1 MAIKQ
6 WFSSIYTAYAESLHT
21 LTTLGGAL
29 LTMGV
34 SIRKYLI
41 IARGTARTQ
50 ETYSI
55 VEDTV
60 HALDA
65 EGDRRTTQTGVLT
78 FLALSGGGICVV
90 ALGTLGRALP
100 IEDEV
105 AIYTAGADLCW
116 CAGVAWTHTLH
127 ALIVVLVGDGGTWCQ
142 AFVFPVVV
150 HHTPF
155 TWAGLSTFGTILRIS
170 WTLCAGVLTLLAGV
184 RGGDGNGARR
194 TLPLTANAMQVVTLF
209 TTLTHTHTPAS

>member
-1 MAIKQ
+1 
-6 WFSSIYTAYAESLHT
+6 
-21 LTTLGGAL
+21 
-29 LTMGV
+29 MGV

-65 EGDRRTTQTGVLT
+65 EGDRRTTQTGILT

-105 AIYTAGADLCW
+105 AIYTAGADLC
-116 CAGVAWTHTLH
+116 
-127 ALIVVLVGDGGTWCQ
+127 
-142 AFVFPVVV
+142 
-150 HHTPF
+150 
-155 TWAGLSTFGTILRIS
+155 
-170 WTLCAGVLTLLAGV
+170 
-184 RGGDGNGARR
+184 
-194 TLPLTANAMQVVTLF
+194 
-209 TTLTHTHTPAS
+209 